1 MGGEL
6 NRINPTVVE
15 GAEDIMGAEDAS
27 FKADTFKF
35 NWNERNQNPRNRPAR
50 RMTEKQFSD
59 LQRMQRMGRSMGF
72 RAEGMGQK
80 MSKGQFEALRRMV
93 QQQQS
98 GRSVIRGDMSR
109 MLRRDLRRAE
119 YLGNMEYM
127 QGRILEDERRK
138 NRDAKDSESFE
149 AQAGSGGILYDDDNH
164 GSMVLKEGWTWL
176 EGSPY
181 NEVYYGNCDSCSED
195 LNAYHTGYVVDGTEW
210 SICVECFDKM
220 PGRGGVII
228 QHQNGNRSVDF
239 KNTYNAEE
247 LGAESQYEYWCSYCG
262 DSGPK
267 TSSPQWCKTYENNGG
282 AGYHSQMCGTCYD
295 AHDGLCYYCESGD
308 DYRAETFEANE
319 TDANMVSEGS
329 VDAFYGGGAK
339 VSVSSA
345 GIQPTANPSV
355 DEAFDVGNQVGLDV
369 AEQEVMN
376 ENPSVEVNYGA
387 ENDDDDDDLTDCQVC
402 GEMFVSGALNQHPT
416 TLYTVCYECFEN
428 ELEED
433 DAGWVDVEDFTWD
446 EEDYEA
452 EGDYVVVKRPHHM
465 ARVRKDR
472 AVYDPQWNKP
482 NMHTD
487 MNKGGKM
494 YDEKIG
500 GWVDMNFDDGDV
512 VDLTQELASKVGF
525 RLGSMSASAL
535 VLGVAALAGYRYA
548 RR

>member
-15 GAEDIMGAEDAS
+15 GAEDIMGAEDSS

-50 RMTEKQFSD
+50 RMTERQFSD

-80 MSKGQFEALRRMV
+80 MSQGQFEALRRMV

-127 QGRILEDERRK
+127 QGRILEEERRK
-138 NRDAKDSESFE
+138 NRDAKD
-149 AQAGSGGILYDDDNH
+149 
-164 GSMVLKEGWTWL
+164 
-176 EGSPY
+176 
-181 NEVYYGNCDSCSED
+181 
-195 LNAYHTGYVVDGTEW
+195 
-210 SICVECFDKM
+210 
-220 PGRGGVII
+220 
-228 QHQNGNRSVDF
+228 
-239 KNTYNAEE
+239 AETF
-247 LGAESQYEYWCSYCG
+247 GAESSPVIWDDEIFSTCLGCGKREYDYYIFYPDIPGADEGYCMECYDGGDAYIDGRTVSEEEILETYNFSDAQKEKIRNKITSRERDSMNAESEYEYWCSYCG

-267 TSSPQWCKTYENNGG
+267 TSSPRWCKTYERNGG
-282 AGYHSQMCGTCYD
+282 SGYHSQMCGTCYD
-295 AHDGLCYYCESGD
+295 THEGLCYYCESGD
-308 DYRAETFEANE
+308 DYRAESFEANE

-387 ENDDDDDDLTDCQVC
+387 E
-402 GEMFVSGALNQHPT
+402 
-416 TLYTVCYECFEN
+416 
-428 ELEED
+428 
-433 DAGWVDVEDFTWD
+433 
-446 EEDYEA
+446 
-452 EGDYVVVKRPHHM
+452 
-465 ARVRKDR
+465 
-472 AVYDPQWNKP
+472 
-482 NMHTD
+482 
-487 MNKGGKM
+487 
-494 YDEKIG
+494 
-500 GWVDMNFDDGDV
+500 GDV

-525 RLGSMSASAL
+525 RLGGMSASAL